1 MQTTGFPS
9 PATDYLEKKLD
20 LNELLVTNPTA
31 TFFMR
36 VKEGGMAESDIF
48 PGDILLVDRSLTPRE
63 ADIVV
68 AIIEGEFKLTRFQ
81 RKKIAQKGES
91 SFEVWGVISWV
102 LHDMRRGK
110 A

>member
-20 LNELLVTNPTA
+20 LNELLVKHPAA

-36 VKEGGMAESDIF
+36 VKEGGMPDSDIF
-48 PGDILLVDRSLTPRE
+48 AGDILLVDRSLVPRE
-63 ADIVV
+63 QDIVI

-81 RKKIAQKGES
+81 SQQFKKKTGGSIEL
-91 SFEVWGVISWV
+91 WGVISWV
-102 LHDMRRGK
+102 LHELRAK
-110 A
+110 S